1 MQNYRSMTLTRLLS
15 LCAKFGINL
24 AGHGDARIN
33 PSELNQQQQQSLCN
47 RIAELL
53 EKNDQRLHDLTTEQ
67 QHQVC
72 EIIGYDYGSDIDQ
85 FFLESG
91 SQVREQMISDLKDL
105 QVEGDLDA
113 MTDSALLDLL
123 AGAYSQPSDQE
134 IESESSD
141 DLEEVEEEFD
151 GEDQDDEFDDQEEAD
166 SEFDDQ
172 EEADSEFE
180 APEEDTDE
188 PSEIDLDDLEED
200 DLDDMDSFEDDEEAA
215 DVYDEMIVNRLET
228 GDYLDGVA
236 QAVDVKANL
245 IIVGHA
251 DYKNK
256 FGLYARELRSVDTEE
271 ATLNLWTT
279 LQPAKEGRPVG
290 LFIDV
295 IGDVVSM
302 LSVFNARN
310 HSYVGTAEMLTS
322 TVRTIA
328 VNMAETITR
337 LISTSVDIEVI
348 NEYLAEN
355 AGGMSI
361 EDFVAVRVDYTVA
374 ESITG
379 ALEYGINI
387 YLNIRTP
394 FLVSTKQY
402 DSVRRILTD
411 LVLDS
416 QVEDNLNVTFA
427 VAANSKDLFTGANK
441 AAELFASLP
450 VYDNSELAETVNTI
464 QDSLTSDE
472 PLSEDLVDF
481 DTHVLPS
488 EAEQLENTL
497 LIWSSNLVSFL
508 TITEEYPVT
517 EDETDEGEDE

>member
-15 LCAKFGINL
+15 LCAKFGINP

-72 EIIGYDYGSDIDQ
+72 DIIGYDYGSDIDQ
-85 FFLESG
+85 FFRESG
-91 SQVREQMISDLKDL
+91 SQVREQMISDLQDL
-105 QVEGDLDA
+105 QVEGNLDT

-123 AGAYSQPSDQE
+123 VGSYSTEQSDQE

-151 GEDQDDEFDDQEEAD
+151 GEDQDDAFDDQEEAD
-166 SEFDDQ
+166 SD
-172 EEADSEFE
+172 EFE

-188 PSEIDLDDLEED
+188 QAEIDLDDLEED
-200 DLDDMDSFEDDEEAA
+200 DLDDMDSFEDDEEAT
-215 DVYDEMIVNRLET
+215 DIYDEMIVNRLET

-251 DYKNK
+251 DYKNQ

-279 LQPAKEGRPVG
+279 LQPAKEDRPVG

-295 IGDVVSM
+295 ISDVVSM
-302 LSVFNARN
+302 LSVFNSRN

-450 VYDNSELAETVNTI
+450 VYDNSELAETVNAI
-464 QDSLTSDE
+464 QDSVTSDA